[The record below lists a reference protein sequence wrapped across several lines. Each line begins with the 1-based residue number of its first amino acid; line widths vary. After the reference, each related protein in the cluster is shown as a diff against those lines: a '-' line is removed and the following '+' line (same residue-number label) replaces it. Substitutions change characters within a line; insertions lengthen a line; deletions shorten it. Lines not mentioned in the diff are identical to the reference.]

1 MRASPRIR
9 LLRSSRRFGLEL
21 VAVVLG
27 ISISFWLEDQRKL
40 REDRAEEQRLLEA
53 FATELRGDLAAIEF
67 HRKRLAD
74 DTASMQGA
82 LADDSKL
89 DDKALDAVMDTL
101 LGYAA
106 FRPSTATYSELKQTG
121 ASRVV
126 RDKALLRRVLTVY
139 ERLYP
144 MAGEWDAVNRE
155 FVLDR
160 VFPFVDGEGPA
171 FASSG
176 DQGYAHGYHLAWRA
190 LHDQPRFRNLLRSS
204 VVFRQGQMA
213 AYGLVESA
221 LKEMVAQLPRGK

>member
-1 MRASPRIR
+1 MAARPRLR
-9 LLRSSRRFGLEL
+9 LLRSSRRFGLEI

-27 ISISFWLEDQRKL
+27 ITISFWLEDQRKD

-53 FATELRGDLAAIEF
+53 FATELRGDLAAIE
-67 HRKRLAD
+67 HHEKRLAD
-74 DTASMQGA
+74 DVTRVQAA

-101 LGYAA
+101 LGYVT
-106 FRPSTATYSELKQTG
+106 FRPSTATYSELRQTG

-144 MAGEWDAVNRE
+144 IAEEWEAVNRE

-190 LHDQPRFRNLLRSS
+190 LRDQPRFRNLLRSS
-204 VVFRQGQMA
+204 VVFRQGQAA
-213 AYGLVESA
+213 AYGIVEA
-221 LKEMVAQLPRGK
+221 GLKETLENLTRGK